1 MSKNLSIVDLE
12 NDLGGLQGLIGYY
25 AKNGELR
32 LLFDFAYPTSLGYIE
47 ELQSKLEMLNMYDA
61 VKAALAQ
68 SEALARA
75 GKYDEAEDVILEI
88 NRALMR
94 ASGTWDKMV
103 KRFPPKEGDEES
115 KAPGLKLNVLSFE
128 QGKKS

>member
-1 MSKNLSIVDLE
+1 MSKNLTIADLE

-25 AKNGELR
+25 AKNNELR
-32 LLFDFAYPTSLGYIE
+32 LLFDFAYPTSLGYTE
-47 ELQSKLEMLNMYDA
+47 ELQPKLEKINMYDA

-75 GKYDEAEDVILEI
+75 EKYEESEDVILEI
-88 NRALMR
+88 NRALMK

-103 KRFPPKEGDEES
+103 KRFPPK
-115 KAPGLKLNVLSFE
+115 A
-128 QGKKS
+128 

>member
-1 MSKNLSIVDLE
+1 MSVADLE

-25 AKNGELR
+25 AKNNELK
-32 LLFDFAYPTSLGYIE
+32 LLFEFAFPNSLKYID
-47 ELQSKLEMLNMYDA
+47 ELQPKLERIHMYEP

-68 SEALARA
+68 SETLARE
-75 GKYDEAEDVILEI
+75 GKYDVAEDVILEV

-103 KRFPPKEGDEES
+103 KRFPPKGSDQQE
-115 KAPGLKLNVLSFE
+115 KP
-128 QGKKS
+128 